1 MHTQLHNRN
10 LLTSVTKFAF
20 CLVSLSLPQ
29 SYADITLSANAPVT
43 DILATASL
51 GTIDTS
57 LFPLTG
63 TAPAPI
69 TGNDNHARGQ
79 LFSLDD
85 STGSAFEISAITFQ
99 KNQNQT
105 FSNDLLT
112 LRIFQGAQ
120 SEWDTGN
127 GHVVTDTSFYNGT
140 TVTPLYEEIFTV
152 NGAITNGAFITLELA
167 TPLEVD
173 VTAGADFGFFM
184 TYDPTTADSPDRFR
198 HREANDGGRLSIST
212 TSHATSGRSINHFVQ
227 GTVTAPPMVSG
238 NLELGSPF
246 QNRMILQRDKPIKIW
261 GTAEANAAITVNI
274 ASVSG
279 NATADAAGAW
289 EVELPASP
297 TGGPH
302 TLDITSTTE
311 TTSASEQI
319 NDVLFGDVWFCFGQ
333 SNMRW
338 RFNNF
343 NSPWETFY
351 TSNIPSNDNIRY
363 LRTIEDGSLTEQE
376 ETQMT
381 WLANSGVNDWS
392 AIASVFAYQLNEA
405 TGVPVAIIDSSWG
418 SSSIEGWMPKEFEND
433 FPHFKEMLSLY
444 QSTNEFR
451 SDPPVTVATRV
462 TDGRL
467 GTTYSSNEEAIT
479 ALSGS
484 GFTNSSQANIF
495 MRTRPNIIYNERVH
509 PLLRFG
515 ISGFIWY
522 QGEANSGNVLEI
534 AQYQFSL
541 PRMVEEYRERFG
553 QGDLP
558 FLGVQ
563 HQSFNI
569 NTGPGI
575 QWFRESQDSLLEIP
589 NAYIAVTVDTGAAN
603 NIHPSDKEE
612 IGIRLALLAQE
623 HALNENIESD
633 SPRYASHTISGNQVT
648 LTFDHAA
655 GLTTDDGNS
664 PAGFEVA
671 GADGVYHDAT
681 SATISGES
689 IIVSSSAEPAPISV
703 RYAWEG
709 VTHTL
714 VNVYNGAAQPS
725 GSPEFNADAIPG
737 LPLAPFRTD
746 TLPVD
751 TLTAQAPF
759 ANEESYSTPRDT
771 NLTISTDG
779 VLANDFDLNLDPL
792 EASIINTTSNG
803 TLDLLSDGSFTY
815 IPEEGFAGVDSF
827 TYQATEASGLA
838 SPEITV
844 TITVEG
850 TPSAYYQ
857 WRQTIAWEPG
867 DDQTS
872 SGDPDN
878 DGLNNFLEYAFAS
891 NPLLPNNEDR
901 PRLTNTAT
909 GIEYHF
915 NNTQVGVLYEV
926 LLSTNL
932 EDWSDT
938 PFVTLTNVDTTPVA
952 IPDSEVANGKIFVRL
967 RVSSTE

>member
-338 RFNNF
+338 RFN
-343 NSPWETFY
+343 
-351 TSNIPSNDNIRY
+351 IPSNDNIRY

-381 WLANSGVNDWS
+381 WLSNSGVNDWS
-392 AIASVFAYQLNEA
+392 AIASVFAYQ
-405 TGVPVAIIDSSWG
+405 
-418 SSSIEGWMPKEFEND
+418 F
-433 FPHFKEMLSLY
+433 
-444 QSTNEFR
+444 
-451 SDPPVTVATRV
+451 ATRV